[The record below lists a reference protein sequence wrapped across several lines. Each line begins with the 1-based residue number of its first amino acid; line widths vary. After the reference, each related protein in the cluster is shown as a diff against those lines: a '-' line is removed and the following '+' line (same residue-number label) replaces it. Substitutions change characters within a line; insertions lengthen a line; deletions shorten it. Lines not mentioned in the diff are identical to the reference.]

1 MNGDKTPDFRQRQ
14 NDAAAAKKTRLEKF
28 RSAIADPAVV
38 ERAAARAALIK
49 TREARTA
56 ARIVAKKLREAGEAE
71 VERRKTELASQ
82 IAREAE
88 AADIVRAAET
98 SEREAAVAAEQKA
111 LRDARYVAR
120 KAAKKQ
126 RRKG

>member
-1 MNGDKTPDFRQRQ
+1 
-14 NDAAAAKKTRLEKF
+14 
-28 RSAIADPAVV
+28 
-38 ERAAARAALIK
+38 
-49 TREARTA
+49 
-56 ARIVAKKLREAGEAE
+56 LREAGEAE